1 MKKIKSDM
9 PGDVVEIGPDQKEKA
24 EHIFSKI
31 IDEVKEN
38 KQEKKNKGFMEN

>member
-24 EHIFSKI
+24 DIFKT
-31 IDEVKEN
+31 
-38 KQEKKNKGFMEN
+38 FC